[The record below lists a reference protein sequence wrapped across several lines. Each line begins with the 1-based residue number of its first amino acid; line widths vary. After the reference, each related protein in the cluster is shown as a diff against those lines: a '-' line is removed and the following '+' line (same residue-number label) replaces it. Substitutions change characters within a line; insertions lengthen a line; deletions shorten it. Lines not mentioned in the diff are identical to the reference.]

1 MVHSC
6 VISVTS
12 PQQHWRSLIFPGDAV
27 DQTGMPY
34 ALLHANLDSE
44 DAMSRRSAI
53 DPLKPVL
60 RHVEEELQ
68 ANVSEVCRQQD
79 VMEETTGE
87 LEKLSDT
94 LQTAARQ
101 AKAAAGLRRRMNSSN
116 VSSRVNERLSTPP
129 DSDRIGPDLAAADNS
144 PAA

>member
-1 MVHSC
+1 
-6 VISVTS
+6 
-12 PQQHWRSLIFPGDAV
+12 
-27 DQTGMPY
+27 
-34 ALLHANLDSE
+34 
-44 DAMSRRSAI
+44 MSRRSAI

-60 RHVEEELQ
+60 QHVEEELQ
-68 ANVSEVCRQQD
+68 ANVSKVCNAHD
-79 VMEETTGE
+79 IMEESTGE

-129 DSDRIGPDLAAADNS
+129 DADRVTQNPVATDNS

>member
-1 MVHSC
+1 
-6 VISVTS
+6 
-12 PQQHWRSLIFPGDAV
+12 
-27 DQTGMPY
+27 
-34 ALLHANLDSE
+34 
-44 DAMSRRSAI
+44 MSRRSAI

-68 ANVSEVCRQQD
+68 ANVAKVCHNQD

-129 DSDRIGPDLAAADNS
+129 ESTRVKPNSPTADES